1 MQIRDTIAS
10 GVLVIMALGLFWNA
24 ADIRGIKEDVREVR
38 RDVTDLRERM
48 ARVETL
54 LEQLLKKEGLVLND
68 D

>member
-1 MQIRDTIAS
+1 MQTRDIIAL